1 MASARE
7 MRVRIRSVKNIAQ
20 VTRAL
25 ETVSASKVRKAIHTV
40 NATKPYAEKAWKVL
54 LHLARQPG
62 HTSLHPLL
70 NERQSVKNS
79 LVLFISGDRGLAGA
93 YNMNIVRQVLQF
105 EKNHPI
111 PIRYITIGKKGR
123 DMLRRRQKSIIAEFE
138 GMDVP
143 PSYNEVSTLGRMVI
157 KEYMS
162 GEVDQVFLAF
172 TEFKGMANQKTVV
185 RKIIPLTV
193 ETDEDLKGKFN
204 YARQTKSVFIYEPDE
219 KGLLEEV
226 INSFLSVQVYRAV
239 LASVASEFSAR
250 MLAMHNATENAN
262 ELAGLLQLDY
272 NKARQSNIT
281 KELLDIAA
289 GAEAL
294 QDA

>member
-1 MASARE
+1 
-7 MRVRIRSVKNIAQ
+7 
-20 VTRAL
+20 
-25 ETVSASKVRKAIHTV
+25 
-40 NATKPYAEKAWKVL
+40 
-54 LHLARQPG
+54 
-62 HTSLHPLL
+62 
-70 NERQSVKNS
+70 
-79 LVLFISGDRGLAGA
+79 
-93 YNMNIVRQVLQF
+93 
-105 EKNHPI
+105 
-111 PIRYITIGKKGR
+111 
-123 DMLRRRQKSIIAEFE
+123 
-138 GMDVP
+138 MDVP
-143 PSYNEVSTLGRMVI
+143 PSFGEVSALGRMVV
-157 KEYMS
+157 EDYMS

-172 TEFKGMANQKTVV
+172 TEFKGITNQKPVV

-193 ETDEDLKGKFN
+193 DTDEEDKGKFN

-226 INSFLSVQVYRAV
+226 IGSFLSVQVYRAI

-272 NKARQSNIT
+272 NKARQSSIT